1 MNFLKEKGL
10 QREALSA
17 LSPEEPQHLKLERV
31 GGCSG
36 EDTREGAGVGR
47 PGGAPTH
54 SPCNTALGAGVEHSK
69 GELVI
74 QNVFD
79 SYFF

>member
-10 QREALSA
+10 QREAVSA

-36 EDTREGAGVGR
+36 EDTREGAGWAGR
-47 PGGAPTH
+47 VERPLTH
-54 SPCNTALGAGVEHSK
+54 PAIQLWGRGWNTAKA
-69 GELVI
+69 
-74 QNVFD
+74 N
-79 SYFF
+79 